1 MDLTFDV
8 NGETQSI
15 TRTDSNVPIDGS
27 IGCVIAIFVV
37 SSDMKDL
44 VCTPIFNFGP
54 RNYKPDYSRTNNEDG
69 TSTIECVVPHEV
81 LHFSSFSA
89 SLFGTDALKTKRIN
103 FPWCDVQTKKGSN
116 DEGGVSSDPSLTVY
130 EKVLRDIA
138 DLQSKIIDPTKLS
151 EAITAYFVAHPISIL
166 TKTDVDPWIEQYV
179 TANKSTLKGDP
190 GDPGS
195 DGLSVYQIAVLN
207 GYIGTETQWLASLKG
222 SSGDPG
228 KSAYQIAVDNGYLGT
243 ETEWLVTL
251 KGNPGDPG
259 SSGLSAY
266 QIAVLNGYIGTEVQW
281 LESLKG
287 AKGDPGADLV
297 NNGLVV
303 ESTENFSYTLLP
315 NQTVIFNGPVTAL
328 NLSLPA
334 TYNPWDEFKFTF
346 TTSTSGGN
354 LALPSGITWLCAT
367 PTLVASKYYECSI
380 ENSYAVIYGKA

>member
-1 MDLTFDV
+1 MDLTFNV
-8 NGETQSI
+8 NGKTQNI

-44 VCTPIFNFGP
+44 VCTPIFNFGS

-116 DEGGVSSDPSLTVY
+116 DEGGASSDPSLTVY

-138 DLQSKIIDPTKLS
+138 DLQSKITDPTKLS

-195 DGLSVYQIAVLN
+195 DGLSV
-207 GYIGTETQWLASLKG
+207 
-222 SSGDPG
+222 
-228 KSAYQIAVDNGYLGT
+228 
-243 ETEWLVTL
+243 
-251 KGNPGDPG
+251 
-259 SSGLSAY
+259 Y

-334 TYNPWDEFKFTF
+334 TYNPWDEFKLTF

>member
-1 MDLTFDV
+1 MDLTFNVD
-8 NGETQSI
+8 GKTQNI

-103 FPWCDVQTKKGSN
+103 FPWCDIQTKKGSN
-116 DEGGVSSDPSLTVY
+116 DEGSASSDPSLTVY

-138 DLQSKIIDPTKLS
+138 DLQSKITDPTKLS

-207 GYIGTETQWLASLKG
+207 GYIGTETQWLESLKD

-228 KSAYQIAVDNGYLGT
+228 KSAYQIAVDNGYIGT
-243 ETEWLVTL
+243 ET
-251 KGNPGDPG
+251 
-259 SSGLSAY
+259 
-266 QIAVLNGYIGTEVQW
+266 QW